1 MSSNCTG
8 RGSRYRP
15 EECFVNDRFKSV
27 KSSRVTFWATI
38 HQRVVG
44 DGVEEHV
51 GVAQAEIEIDQ
62 GHGVLRVLGED
73 AAQD

>member
-27 KSSRVTFWATI
+27 KSSRVTFWATSTS
-38 HQRVVG
+38 V
-44 DGVEEHV
+44 
-51 GVAQAEIEIDQ
+51 
-62 GHGVLRVLGED
+62 
-73 AAQD
+73 